1 MPTVRDLLGIQS
13 NDAKN
18 SKDRENAEKIQDFL
32 NKYDIHSKDLN
43 NSKYF
48 ENEKR
53 KRQSDGVYNQEW
65 QGYSWVTEAT
75 QALEDRPSRYR
86 DYRDECKVPELDQS
100 LNIYSDNAT
109 QFNIHKMVMEIESD
123 NSKIVETLEKL
134 FFENLDMN
142 GDLWKIVRNTC
153 KFGDEFAEIIVDD
166 KENPKNVISIERIKK
181 PENMRRIEKEGNL
194 IKFQYVLDEKE
205 EKTIDYQPWEI
216 VHFRIDDEEFSPYG
230 RSIFEAGRKT
240 WKKLSL
246 MEDAM
251 MIYRLSRAPERR
263 VFYVDVGNISSKEAN
278 KYIEQLK
285 RQFRKKQYINPNTGE
300 VDEKAN
306 ILGTDEDFYIPVRQ
320 GSSGT
325 RIETLPG
332 GQNLGE
338 IDDVKYFRD
347 QVLRSMG
354 VPAGYLG
361 GTTEGAG
368 TYDPKSYLSNQEI
381 QFSRTIERVQR
392 LIIKGLEKIAIIQLA
407 LQGFPAADMKNFKIK
422 LTPPSNVDQMMDIEI
437 RNAQFGL
444 IQSIKSIEGFLPND
458 WIYKEILGMNDHDIN
473 KIKLLIQMEA
483 QMQAQ
488 LQAIMGGE
496 GSPGG
501 GSMGGGGGG
510 MGGGNIAPA
519 EAGGPAEGGFEGGG
533 EEGGGAEGAAEAPP
547 STGGGAGGAEEG
559 GGAEAP
565 MEFSGKTFVEFDG
578 GKWLMEN
585 SQDIAKLLKYIK
597 LYEKV
602 NKDNN
607 SKKVYEHTNSLTRMT
622 VKGEF
627 RGLLEAKKSSKTTL
641 SE

>member
-1 MPTVRDLLGIQS
+1 MPTIRDLLGLQS
-13 NDAKN
+13 GDNKN
-18 SKDRENAEKIQDFL
+18 SRDRINAEKVQDFL

-48 ENEKR
+48 EGERK
-53 KRQSDGVYNQEW
+53 KRQNEGVYNQEW

-100 LNIYSDNAT
+100 LSIYADNGT
-109 QFNIHKMVMEIESD
+109 QYNIHKMVLEIESD

-134 FFENLDMN
+134 FFEHLDMN
-142 GDLWKIVRNTC
+142 GDLWKITRNCC
-153 KFGDEFAEIIVDD
+153 KFGDEFCEIIVDD
-166 KENPKNVISIERIKK
+166 KEDPKSIISIERIKK

-194 IKFQYVLDEKE
+194 VKFVYVLDEKE
-205 EKTIDYQPWEI
+205 EKFVEYQPWEI
-216 VHFRIDDEEFSPYG
+216 IHFRIDDEEFAPYG
-230 RSIFEAGRKT
+230 RSIFESGRRT

-278 KYIEQLK
+278 KYIDQLK
-285 RQFRKKQYINPNTGE
+285 RQFRKKQYINSQTGE

-306 ILGTDEDFYIPVRQ
+306 ILGTDEDFYVPIRQ
-320 GSSGT
+320 GSNGT

-368 TYDPKSYLSNQEI
+368 TYDPKSYLSNQEV

-407 LQGFPAADMKNFKIK
+407 LAKFPAVDMKNFKIK
-422 LTPPSNVDQMMDIEI
+422 LTPPSNVDQLMDIEI

-458 WIYKEILGMNDHDIN
+458 WIYKEVLGMNDQEIN

-496 GSPGG
+496 GQP
-501 GSMGGGGGG
+501 GGGGGG
-510 MGGGNIAPA
+510 MGGGGGGAMGNIAPA
-519 EAGGPAEGGFEGGG
+519 EAGGPGEGGTGG
-533 EEGGGAEGAAEAPP
+533 EEGTPPPEGGEAPAGAP
-547 STGGGAGGAEEG
+547 PAGGATP
-559 GGAEAP
+559 EAP
-565 MEFSGKTFVEFDG
+565 MEFAGKSFIEFDG

-585 SQDIAKLLKYIK
+585 STDISKLLKYIK

-607 SKKVYEHTNSLTRMT
+607 SKKIYEHQNSLTRMT